1 MATGFH
7 GQSWFCEGML
17 NQLTEPV
24 VNPHVRLN
32 VEEEG
37 VASAD
42 NAGEHVESAE
52 GHEKT
57 DVGEED
63 EGSLAL
69 AENTAERVEVA
80 LADAGTRALQA
91 VRAGRDVPD
100 EVAHPTEDLVA
111 DQSEELVGRG
121 VLEVLHGRVSL
132 LLLLLVVLAGGGNE
146 DHVLLHVARVL
157 VVTVVRELPG
167 EVGNHEGGVSE
178 EADDVVQPLV
188 LGEGAVTSL
197 VAEDPETGADETL
210 DEAVGDPGRGS
221 Q

>member
-1 MATGFH
+1 M
-7 GQSWFCEGML
+7 EE
-17 NQLTEPV
+17 LTEPV
-24 VNPHVRLN
+24 VNPHVWLD

-42 NAGEHVESAE
+42 NTREHVESAE
-52 GHEKT
+52 RHEQAN
-57 DVGEED
+57 VGEEN

-69 AENTAERVEVA
+69 AEDAAVRVEVA
-80 LADAGTRALQA
+80 LADAGTRALQTVA
-91 VRAGRDVPD
+91 TGRDVPD
-100 EVAHPTEDLVA
+100 EVAHPTKDLVA
-111 DQSEELVGRG
+111 HKSEELVSRG

-132 LLLLLVVLAGGGNE
+132 LLLLLVVLLGGGNE
-146 DHVLLHVARVL
+146 DHVLLHVASVL

-167 EVGNHEGGVSE
+167 EVGDHERRVSE
-178 EADDVVQPLV
+178 ETDDVVQPLV

-197 VAEDPETGADETL
+197 VAKNPETGADETL